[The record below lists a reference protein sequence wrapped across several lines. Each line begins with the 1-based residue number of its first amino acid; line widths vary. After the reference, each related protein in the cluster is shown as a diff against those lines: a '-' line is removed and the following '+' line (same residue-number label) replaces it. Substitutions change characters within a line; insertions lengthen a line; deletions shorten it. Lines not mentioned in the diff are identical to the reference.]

1 MTSIFNK
8 KGVILA
14 SKIATV
20 ALTVLFGLSTM
31 ATVIAMENR
40 TEVNMFFGQQDYDT
54 IPCDNAAN
62 ENTEYFKSD
71 YTSVRE
77 LKNDALDLA
86 EELVAE
92 GAVLLK
98 NDNALPLDENSKV
111 SLFSI
116 SSVDPAYGG
125 KGSAQTGSTA
135 QAVNMKQGLE
145 QAQLQVNPTLW
156 NFYNNN
162 KTKYGRDTKNINQ
175 LEQTLNDAPWSDLT
189 ADSNVNNSIAA
200 YGDAAIVTITRVG
213 GEGSDSLSSGYKDA
227 LDGNYLKLGNNEDS
241 VLRGLKELKDNGTIS
256 KILVI
261 LNCSYAFETEFL
273 YDSAYGVDAALWVGT
288 VGQTGFNAVGDI
300 LRGIVN
306 PSGKLSDT
314 YWYRHADNPVMQNF
328 GSYAYENASDYYA
341 VIPKNSQGANPKYYS
356 YVVYQEGI
364 YLGYRYAETRYEDVV
379 MGTANVGD
387 FDYAATISHPFGYGG
402 SYTQFVF
409 SDYSVTKADGKYTVS
424 VKVTNVGEVAG
435 KEVAQ
440 IYVQKPYTAYD
451 KTYGIEKASVE
462 LVGYA
467 KTKLLNPN
475 ESETLTVEVD
485 ERDFTSYD
493 ANGAKTYI
501 LDEGTYYL
509 TAAKNAH
516 DAVNNV
522 LAAKNYTTAHGMDAN
537 GDVSLTY
544 ETSLEFDSTTY
555 AKSEGT
561 NEDVTNLFD
570 AADMNKYE
578 SKGTNAVTYL
588 SRNNWTGTMPSTNVS
603 FRLNDAMLAEILAQ
617 DSLDSIE
624 KDDVEYPNYGSE
636 SQPPLYQLID
646 MRVDE
651 NGEKI
656 AYNDTKWDEFM
667 DQLSW
672 NEIATLVSDGYHHTV
687 GNTRITKPE
696 TYDYNGPCGLT
707 ATSYNNDKSG
717 LAAKTSD
724 PDGGE
729 RPVYY
734 PGVGVIT
741 STYNQELVL
750 RFGEMLG
757 EEALWAGYNGF
768 YGIGLNTHRSAYE
781 GRTYEYYSE
790 DSFLA
795 GRTAALETIG
805 LQSHGCSAYIKH
817 FALND
822 QESQRHGI
830 SVWLNEQTLREIYLK
845 GFEMAVVEGGAHN
858 AMAAFNRIGVTF
870 AAGYDALLNQF
881 LRVEAG
887 MTGFVVSDMWQQTYS
902 DANLPIFILEG
913 LDIPDGTIKNVPGLF
928 DQFKTGY
935 GKLAWAMRE
944 SAKRILYNTVHSNAM
959 NGYCTHTRN
968 VSVIPQWQALAITLD
983 VVLGVLTL
991 SSATIAT
998 LCFVAWRKKQQ

>member
-1 MTSIFNK
+1 MTDFLRNK
-8 KGVILA
+8 IVKLV
-14 SKIATV
+14 SKITTV
-20 ALTVLFGLSTM
+20 AMTVLFGLSTM

-40 TEVNMFFGQQDYDT
+40 TEVNMFFGQQDYDI
-54 IPCDNAAN
+54 IPCANAAN
-62 ENTEYFKSD
+62 EGTDYFKSK
-71 YTSVRE
+71 YKSVRE
-77 LKNDALDLA
+77 VKDAALDMA

-98 NDNALPLDENSKV
+98 NDNGALPLAKDSKV

-125 KGSAQTGSTA
+125 KGSAQAGSTSEA
-135 QAVNMKQGLE
+135 ANMKQGLE
-145 QAQLQVNPTLW
+145 QAELQVNPTLW
-156 NFYNNN
+156 NFYNTN
-162 KTKYGRDTKNINQ
+162 KMTYGRDTKNMDQ
-175 LEQTLNDAPWSDLT
+175 TQQTLKDAPWDDLV
-189 ADSNVNNSIAA
+189 ADGDVNASITS
-200 YGDAAIVTITRVG
+200 YGDAAILTITRVG
-213 GEGSDSLSSGYKDA
+213 GEGSDSLPSGYKDA
-227 LDGNYLKLGNNEDS
+227 LDGNYLKLGVNEDS
-241 VLRGLKELKDNGTIS
+241 VLKGLKELKDQGKIKT
-256 KILVI
+256 ILVV

-273 YDSAYGVDAALWVGT
+273 YDSAYGVDAAVWVGT
-288 VGQTGFNAVGDI
+288 VGQTGFNALGDI
-300 LRGIVN
+300 LTGKVN

-314 YWYRHADNPVMQNF
+314 YWYRHSANPVMKNF
-328 GSYAYENASDYYA
+328 GSYQYTNASDYYS
-341 VIPKNSQGANPKYYS
+341 VIPKNSQGPNPKYYS

-379 MGTANVGD
+379 MGTPNAGE
-387 FDYAATISHPFGYGG
+387 FDYSKTISHPFGFGL
-402 SYTQFVF
+402 SYSEFTFT
-409 SDYSVTKADGKYTVS
+409 DYTVTKADGKYTVS
-424 VKVTNVGEVAG
+424 VKVTNVGGVAG
-435 KEVAQ
+435 KEVVQ
-440 IYVQKPYTAYD
+440 IYVQKPYTEYD
-451 KTYGIEKASVE
+451 KTNGIEKAAVE

-467 KTKLLNPN
+467 KTKLLNAG
-475 ESETLTVEVD
+475 ESETLTIEID

-493 ANGAKTYI
+493 ANGTKTYI
-501 LDEGTYYL
+501 LDEGDYYL

-522 LAAKNYTTAHGMDAN
+522 LAAKGYTPANGMDAA
-537 GDVSLTY
+537 GDDSLTY
-544 ETSLEFDSTTY
+544 HTTLAFDSTTY

-561 NEDVTNLFD
+561 GETVTNLFD
-570 AADMNKYE
+570 AADINKYE
-578 SKGTNAVTYL
+578 SKGNNAVTYL
-588 SRNNWTGTMPSTNVS
+588 SRKDWTGTMPSSNATLQ
-603 FRLNDAMLAEILAQ
+603 LNDAMIAEILAQ
-617 DSLDSIE
+617 DSLESIE
-624 KDDVEYPNYGSE
+624 KDNVEYPKYGNPTDS
-636 SQPPLYQLID
+636 PKYQLIE

-656 AYNDTKWDEFM
+656 PYTDTKWDEFM
-667 DQLSW
+667 DELSW
-672 NEIATLVSDGYHHTV
+672 DEIAAIVSDGYHHTI
-687 GNTRITKPE
+687 GNPRITKPE

-707 ATSYNNDKSG
+707 ASSYGNDKSG
-717 LAAKTSD
+717 LAAKTND
-724 PDGGE
+724 PNGDE

-741 STYNQELVL
+741 STYNQELVS
-750 RFGEMLG
+750 RFGEILG

-768 YGIGLNTHRSAYE
+768 YGIGVNMHRSAYE

-795 GRTAALETIG
+795 GRTAALETAG
-805 LQSHGCSAYIKH
+805 LQKYGCSAYIKH

-845 GFEMAVVEGGAHN
+845 GFEMAVVEGGADN
-858 AMAAFNRIGVTF
+858 AMAAFNRVGVTF

-881 LRVEAG
+881 LRGEAG

-913 LDIPDGTIKNVPGLF
+913 LDIPDGTIKNVPALF

-935 GKLAWAMRE
+935 GELAWAMRE

-959 NGYCTHTRN
+959 NGYCTHTRI
-968 VSVIPQWQALAITLD
+968 VSVMPQWQALAITLD

-991 SSATIAT
+991 ASATLAT
-998 LCFVAWRKKQQ
+998 LCFITWRKEQ